1 MAGSIFALL
10 DDIAVLAKAAAA
22 SVDDVAVGAA
32 HASAKAAGVVIDDAA
47 VTPQYVRGLTPKREL
62 PVVWRITKGSL
73 LNKSVIIVVILLL
86 SVWAPGVF
94 PWLLIVGGS
103 YLAFEGAEKIV
114 HAVASRRHPERDAE
128 DVEARTSADEN
139 QIVASAL
146 RTDVVLSTEIMLIS
160 LAAIDAE
167 GWLMRAATL
176 VLVAIVMTLGVYGS
190 VGLLIKF
197 DDVGA
202 WLMRRP
208 RVVAQRVGASLVRAM
223 PVVFQTL
230 GVVGVVAMLWIGGQI
245 LAENLAKIG
254 WHAPHDLLQSLV
266 GMVPGPDALGW
277 VVGTAVS
284 MVVGLALGMV
294 LVGAAGLLRRTVVAV
309 RGKPSDQDAAAT

>member
-73 LNKSVIIVVILLL
+73 LNKAVIIVVILLL

-114 HAVASRRHPERDAE
+114 HAIASRRHPLDAE
-128 DVEARTSADEN
+128 EIESRTPTDEN
-139 QIVASAL
+139 QIVGSAL

-208 RVVAQRVGASLVRAM
+208 RVFAQRVGAGLVRAM

-230 GVVGVVAMLWIGGQI
+230 GIVGVVAMLWIGGQI

-284 MVVGLALGMV
+284 MVVGLALGLV
-294 LVGAAGLLRRTVVAV
+294 LVGLAGLFRRAVDAV
-309 RGKPSDQDAAAT
+309 RGKPSGQDAAAS